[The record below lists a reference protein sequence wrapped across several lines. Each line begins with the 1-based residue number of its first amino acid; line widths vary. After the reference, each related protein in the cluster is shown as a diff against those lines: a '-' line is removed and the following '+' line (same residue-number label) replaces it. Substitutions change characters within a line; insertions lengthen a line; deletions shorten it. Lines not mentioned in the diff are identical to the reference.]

1 MTRLTRRQL
10 LALALGIVLTPRRAG
25 AVPETRQGSFSAD
38 VGILYGVLSFHLAG
52 TIEETIDRAAGRY
65 AVKIRGQGSDIS
77 NSVDTEGILHEGRWA
92 PVLTRSRSLV
102 HGRETRLD
110 MAYDHA
116 RRLVDYKSRSET
128 FFLRRVRAAEDTVAL
143 PPGTHVDDVMSAT
156 LNYAEQRWPPE
167 ADGTFR
173 THVVRRHRPKGE
185 GADEVQKRYHA
196 ELVPF
201 VLRIAPDAGS
211 GQPTALFDMTRF
223 SSWALEDRPARI
235 VFGPHRRPESI
246 TTSLMLGT
254 SVAIRITAPA

>member
-1 MTRLTRRQL
+1 MAVLTRRQL
-10 LALALGIVLTPRRAG
+10 IALALGLLLAPRRAG
-25 AVPETRQGSFSAD
+25 GSAETRQGTFSAD

-77 NSVDTEGILHEGRWA
+77 NSVDTEGVLHEGRWT
-92 PVLTRSRSLV
+92 PVRTRSRSLV
-102 HGRETRLD
+102 HGRESRLD
-110 MAYDHA
+110 MTYDHA
-116 RRLVDYKSRSET
+116 KRIVEYSSRSET
-128 FFLRRVRAAEDTVAL
+128 FFLRRVRAADDTLAL
-143 PPGTHVDDVMSAT
+143 PPGLHVDDVMSAT

-167 ADGTFR
+167 GDGTFR

-201 VLRIAPDAGS
+201 VLRVAPDTSS
-211 GQPTALFDMTRF
+211 GRPTALFDMTRF
-223 SSWALEDRPARI
+223 SSWALEDKPARI

>member
-1 MTRLTRRQL
+1 MAQLTRRRF
-10 LALALGIVLTPRRAG
+10 LALAAWLALAPRRAAG
-25 AVPETRQGSFSAD
+25 SAETRQGSFSAD

-77 NSVDTEGILHEGRWA
+77 NSVDTEGVLHEGRWT
-92 PVLTRSRSLV
+92 PVRTRSRSLV
-102 HGRETRLD
+102 HGRESRLD
-110 MAYDHA
+110 MTYDHA
-116 RRLVDYKSRSET
+116 KRIVEYSSRSET
-128 FFLRRVRAAEDTVAL
+128 FFLRRVRAADDTLAL
-143 PPGTHVDDVMSAT
+143 PPGLHVDDVMSAT

-167 ADGTFR
+167 GDGTFR

-201 VLRIAPDAGS
+201 VLRVAPDTSS
-211 GQPTALFDMTRF
+211 GRPTALFDMTRF
-223 SSWALEDRPARI
+223 SSWALEDKPARI